1 MTFPDPAVRAAV
13 NARFV
18 PLRLDLFADRAVVR
32 PLNVIWTPTLLFAD
46 RRGTIHFRSLNFLP
60 PADFLDL
67 LDIGEANVLLRWA
80 AYDRAIEL
88 LAAVTDRNPDAPLA
102 PEAIYHRG
110 IATYLKTRSTPTL
123 YAVWIELRN
132 RFPDSIWARR
142 IP

>member
-1 MTFPDPAVRAAV
+1 VTYPHPAVRAAI

-46 RRGTIHFRSLNFLP
+46 RRGTIHFRSLNYLP
-60 PADFLDL
+60 PADYLDL

-88 LAAVTDRNPDAPLA
+88 LASVTDRNPDGPFA

-110 IATYLKTRSTPTL
+110 IAAYLKTRSTGAL
-123 YAVWIELRN
+123 YDAWRELQA
-132 RFPDSIWARR
+132 RFPESVWARR